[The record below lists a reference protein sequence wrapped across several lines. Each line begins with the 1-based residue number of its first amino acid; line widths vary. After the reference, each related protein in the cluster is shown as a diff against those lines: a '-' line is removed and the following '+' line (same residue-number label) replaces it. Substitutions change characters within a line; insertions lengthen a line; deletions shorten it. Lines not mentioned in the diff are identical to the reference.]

1 MSAEINDG
9 GPAFPRLRKLD
20 NQFNKPWVAE
30 TVGGM
35 TLRDWFA
42 GQALLHHASLITIG
56 DDHEFNRAQMKVLA
70 RLCFE
75 QADAMLKAR
84 EAQS

>member
-1 MSAEINDG
+1 MAEKINDG
-9 GPAFPRLRKLD
+9 GHAFPRLRKLD

-35 TLRDWFA
+35 SLRDWFA
-42 GQALLHHASLITIG
+42 GQALASFVPDTPQNKAEAAYAI
-56 DDHEFNRAQMKVLA
+56 
-70 RLCFE
+70 
-75 QADAMLKAR
+75 ADAMLKAR